1 MSTAVLSRPR
11 EPVSA
16 RTPSRGIYSLGA
28 LLLLGAVTYVVFIAP
43 VHQVDLEV
51 FLRAGQAVLHGHD
64 PYSSTHS
71 ETIRTNAAFVY
82 PVAVAWWFAP
92 LSAAGA
98 AAHPLYAVASL
109 LAIAGACWWA
119 RPGRPLIAALVLL
132 SSCAVIGLQDGS
144 VNPWLLLG
152 LIAAWRWRD
161 RAAVVGLVVAALI
174 VCKLFLWPVL
184 GWLLLSRRYRAASVT
199 LAATAVVLVAGWTFG
214 PLGSRGY
221 ASMLHVLSGL
231 EAPHAAGLSGLLM
244 HWHAS
249 LTLATVVST
258 GIALLVIAFAG
269 LQLRRRP
276 GAGSEVLLFGSAV
289 VAALFASP
297 IVWHHYYLLLAAP
310 LLLAT
315 RSAWPFVVLSL
326 ASWAA
331 AAPHTTTPTNTA
343 IGYIVGLGGIVVI
356 ALITAFQAWR
366 QPAAAAPNPGTRV
379 CSAVRTGRPVAV
391 VAIAAILIAVGVSA
405 LENVSVG
412 SGWGALVTVVE
423 ASCVLAY
430 VWSRRAD
437 SPQVDRSLARS
448 N

>member
-16 RTPSRGIYSLGA
+16 RLPSRRTYSLIA
-28 LLLLGAVTYVVFIAP
+28 LILLGVAIYVVFVAP
-43 VHQVDLEV
+43 VPQVDLEV

-92 LSAAGA
+92 LSALGT
-98 AAHPLYAVASL
+98 AAHPIYAVASL
-109 LAIAGACWWA
+109 LAIGGACWWA

-161 RAAVVGLVVAALI
+161 RAVVVGLVVAAII

-184 GWLLLSRRYRAASVT
+184 GWLLLSRRYRAASVAF
-199 LAATAVVLVAGWTFG
+199 AATSLVLVAGWTFG

-258 GIALLVIAFAG
+258 GIALLVLAGAG

-276 GAGSEVLLFGSAV
+276 GSGAEVLLFGSAV

-315 RSAWPFVVLSL
+315 SSAWPFVVLGL
-326 ASWAA
+326 VSWAA
-331 AAPHTTTPTNTA
+331 AAPHTTTPMHTA
-343 IGYIVGLGGIVVI
+343 IGYVLGLGGIVVI
-356 ALITAFQAWR
+356 AAITATQAMR
-366 QPAAAAPNPGTRV
+366 QPAAGQRDPATRV
-379 CSAVRTGRPVAV
+379 YSAVRTGRPVAV
-391 VAIAAILIAVGVSA
+391 VAIAAVLIAVGVSA

-412 SGWGALVTVVE
+412 SGWGALVTVIE

-437 SPQVDRSLARS
+437 SPQVERNLVRS